1 MSSIIS
7 LTVNLEKIVLIVFL
21 SYCKKLYVCQSFD
34 NCMNGLLIKKDECV
48 RDFPIQ
54 IFTRKQ
60 YILTHTWTENTYR
73 NSSTSLCSRNFQNVK
88 LRLDCWILVVIL
100 SPLRFYVKSNFDEFN
115 RSKDANFNFEFLVNL
130 GLESCSNLL
139 KSKFRTSR
147 IVKINIFGPLEF
159 TKIRFHVKSAI
170 NKF

>member
-54 IFTRKQ
+54 IFTRMQ
-60 YILTHTWTENTYR
+60 YILTLWTENTYR

-115 RSKDANFNFEFLVNL
+115 RSKDVIFANFIGSEFWFLVNQ
-130 GLESCSNLL
+130 SNFQVPNLP
-139 KSKFRTSR
+139 KFK
-147 IVKINIFGPLEF
+147 V
-159 TKIRFHVKSAI
+159 
-170 NKF
+170 